1 MQRLLVVEDD
11 AAVRTTVVTFLEME
25 GYSVDAVSSTGEAL
39 ERLSE
44 NSYPIVI
51 SDIYIDDRTG
61 LDVLDAAR
69 NKDPEC
75 SVILM
80 TARGTMETVMAAT
93 RGGAFDYVAKPFEID
108 RMLDTIH
115 RAEAARQDKEN
126 DREKEA
132 GPDDLPDS
140 EMIGSSAAMV
150 AIYKTASKVA
160 PTDATVMIEG
170 ETGTGKE
177 LVARMIH
184 RFSARAGQSLVPVHC
199 ASIVPT
205 LLESELFGSLKG
217 AYTGADRDRPGMIES
232 ANRGTVLLDEIGDIE
247 LNFQFKLLRF
257 LQEREIRPVGA
268 ARGRQVDVRE
278 LAATNRD
285 MQKLVDDGKFR
296 EDLWFRLNVVRIVIP
311 PLRERRGDVP
321 LLARFFLNKYNVRYR
336 QSARLMES
344 GLKALQEH
352 TWPGNVRQLQHLVE
366 RLTILAPS
374 GRIDAQAVQQALS
387 AMESREEPAETL
399 AEAEIEQIRRVL
411 AATGGNKSRAA
422 QILGIER
429 KTLYRKLERIKL

>member
-11 AAVRTTVVTFLEME
+11 AAVRTTVVTFLELE
-25 GYSVDAVSSTGEAL
+25 GYQVDAVASTGEAL

-44 NSYPIVI
+44 TSYPIVI

-69 NKDPEC
+69 NKDPQC

-80 TARGTMETVMAAT
+80 TARGTMETVVAAT

-108 RMLDTIH
+108 RMLDTIK
-115 RAEAARQDKEN
+115 RAEAARQDKE
-126 DREKEA
+126 KEA
-132 GPDDLPDS
+132 GPDDLPES

-150 AIYKTASKVA
+150 EIYKTASRVA
-160 PTDATVMIEG
+160 PTDATVLIEG
-170 ETGTGKE
+170 ETGTGKD
-177 LVARMIH
+177 LAARMIH
-184 RFSARAGQSLVPVHC
+184 RFSLRAGQPFVPVDC
-199 ASIVPT
+199 SAIPAA

-217 AYTGADRDRPGMIES
+217 AFTGADRDRMGVIES

-268 ARGRQVDVRE
+268 PRGKQVDVRV

-285 MQKLVDDGKFR
+285 MQRLVEEGKFR

-311 PLRERRGDVP
+311 PLRDRRGDVP
-321 LLARFFLNKYNVRYR
+321 LLARFFLNKYNTRYK

-344 GLKALQEH
+344 GLKALQEC

-366 RLTILAPS
+366 RLTILAPG
-374 GRIDAQAVQQALS
+374 GRIDAEAVQHALA
-387 AMESREEPAETL
+387 AMEAREEPVETL
-399 AEAEIEQIRRVL
+399 AEAEEEQIRRVV

-429 KTLYRKLERIKL
+429 KTLYRKLERMKL